1 MGAPAPDRVGIRDE
15 NKEAAPRPRHCG
27 VLNRT
32 HTRASSLAKM
42 SAGIPNPCG
51 YIDQPARARLDR
63 IMTAGPSRP
72 VAGQRNNHYGCPTIK
87 SQAPEPSSQSQS
99 ARRRWRPKSRRC
111 DAGDGGGG
119 AADATLAMAA
129 EEPPMRRR
137 RWRPRSRRCDAGD
150 GGLRAGDVK
159 FRATCSSSERE
170 MWRVDEI

>member
-1 MGAPAPDRVGIRDE
+1 MRIEKLHLDRAI
-15 NKEAAPRPRHCG
+15 
-27 VLNRT
+27 T
-32 HTRASSLAKM
+32 ASSTELTHVLVHWQRCLQGFRIPAVISTSQPVPD
-42 SAGIPNPCG
+42 SAGWWPLAP
-51 YIDQPARARLDR
+51 
-63 IMTAGPSRP
+63 
-72 VAGQRNNHYGCPTIK
+72 AGQRINHYGCPTIK

-111 DAGDGGGG
+111 DAGDGGRG
-119 AADATLAMAA
+119 
-129 EEPPMRRR
+129 PPMRRR